1 MILIIALIAYLL
13 GSIPAGF
20 IISKYYYKTD
30 IRKLGSGN
38 VGATN
43 VLRNFGRL
51 PGLITFVFDF
61 LKGAIACYIGKKL
74 GGDLGEAVALF
85 FAVIGHMYSFILKF
99 KAGKGVA
106 TAFGSLLAV
115 DYKFALILLLIF
127 IMLVLVF
134 RIVSLSSIISAIVG
148 AVFSFVWFGLT
159 PISFSVLLVACL
171 IIFKH
176 RSNIQRLKMGEEK
189 KIF

>member
-1 MILIIALIAYLL
+1 MILIIAIIAYVL

-51 PGLITFVFDF
+51 PGFITFVFDF

-127 IMLVLVF
+127 IMLVIVF

-148 AVFSFVWFGLT
+148 AIFSFVWFGLA

>member
-1 MILIIALIAYLL
+1 MILIIALIAYVL

-51 PGLITFVFDF
+51 PGFITFVFDF